1 MFLRSCACGSE
12 EHTSEL
18 QHLGISYAV
27 FCLKKK
33 ILIRLWT
40 HQRPGFHIPR
50 RPCMRSAP
58 LPPVGLAPRP
68 AGAPSHADLCVS
80 VFILFFFNYGA
91 PPDIYSLPLPDAL
104 PF

>member
-33 ILIRLWT
+33 IEKRRDALAHAHRLLPDRVSAR
-40 HQRPGFHIPR
+40 QPGRTSP
-50 RPCMRSAP
+50 RSARSRWRVP
-58 LPPVGLAPRP
+58 CPSLLPICCATLLFLLLSAPPRP
-68 AGAPSHADLCVS
+68 PTLSPPPA
-80 VFILFFFNYGA
+80 LFA
-91 PPDIYSLPLPDAL
+91 
-104 PF
+104 